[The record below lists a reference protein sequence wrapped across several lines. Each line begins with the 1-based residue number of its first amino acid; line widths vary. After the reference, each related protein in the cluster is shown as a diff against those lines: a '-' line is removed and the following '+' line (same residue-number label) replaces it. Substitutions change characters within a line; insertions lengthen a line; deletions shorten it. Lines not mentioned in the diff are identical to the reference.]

1 MKKLFKSVLTGEDE
15 DETRDMED
23 GSVTD
28 NMARKTQIIDFFIV
42 ILIFI
47 GNGLFYFEV
56 DPFH

>member
-1 MKKLFKSVLTGEDE
+1 MKKLFKAVLTGDDSEGN
-15 DETRDMED
+15 RDLED
-23 GSVTD
+23 GAITD

-56 DPFH
+56 TFSQ